1 MCVGWLYC
9 ILLNWCNKIQSHQ
22 FNYLYLPAAVVV
34 AAQTCTN
41 LPEVLNGQYN
51 LRECSHVDSD
61 RVFGKVCSVQCNHGY
76 VISQDIKWTC
86 QSNGQWKNYDK
97 TVFCRGTLFYVILVS
112 AFWLLKPIGHVNV
125 QSCLLIFFEHQSISL
140 QHSWLRI

>member
-1 MCVGWLYC
+1 MCVGWLYKL
-9 ILLNWCNKIQSHQ
+9 IKYNHISLFS
-22 FNYLYLPAAVVV
+22 AAVVL

-97 TVFCRGTLFYVILVS
+97 TVFCRGTLFM
-112 AFWLLKPIGHVNV
+112 
-125 QSCLLIFFEHQSISL
+125 
-140 QHSWLRI
+140 